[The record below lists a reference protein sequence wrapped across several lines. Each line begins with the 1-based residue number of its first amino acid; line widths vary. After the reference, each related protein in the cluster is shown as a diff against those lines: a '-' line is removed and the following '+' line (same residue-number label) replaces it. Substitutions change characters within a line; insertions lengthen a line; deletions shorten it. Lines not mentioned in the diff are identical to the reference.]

1 MTKICIQMEI
11 LLVILLRVL
20 HNKDFATGTAY
31 IQMYYLVPIDQ
42 IYGQLLTIDRNCK
55 DVLHVFMKRDIFN
68 MQYLILYINH
78 LVSLS
83 ELINALPQR
92 MNSEYSLQL
101 ISGKKHIQVKFPHK
115 HTKSLRTQQN

>member
-42 IYGQLLTIDRNCK
+42 IYGQNLTININCK
-55 DVLHVFMKRDIFN
+55 DALHFLLNKD
-68 MQYLILYINH
+68 
-78 LVSLS
+78 
-83 ELINALPQR
+83 
-92 MNSEYSLQL
+92 
-101 ISGKKHIQVKFPHK
+101 
-115 HTKSLRTQQN
+115 T